1 LRLKQLFNRRF
12 VLLAI
17 IAVAL
22 LTVLLAFLDWE
33 KALQL
38 GDKADWKLVLIA
50 FLFIVLSYFCLSG
63 AFVSICRTMGVRIPW
78 PDVFKIGI
86 LSVTLDNILAFGGLA
101 GHSLRVL
108 LMQRDQTP
116 AGMVMAASL
125 LHSYFNA
132 IILAT
137 IFPIGLVYVLLTH
150 PLPVYNIVILIVSTS
165 VFIIGLLIAALLLF
179 KSALRRWILNKIDH
193 WWRLI
198 FKRNITS
205 FLDAFDTAMNDGLA
219 AMRGRPIELFL
230 PPLLIIVEWALVV
243 AGIWFCFNAIGTSLS
258 LGSLLTGFS
267 VGISA
272 GNVAMIPAGLGVQE
286 ASMSGVYA
294 LFGTPFEQA
303 VLASLLFRIL
313 YDIIPFVA
321 GLPFYRKLLQKLD

>member
-1 LRLKQLFNRRF
+1 MRLRQLVNRRF
-12 VLLAI
+12 ILLAI
-17 IAVAL
+17 VAVAL
-22 LTVLLAFLDWE
+22 LTVLLALLDWE

-38 GDKADWKLVLIA
+38 GDRADWKLALIA
-50 FLFIVLSYFCLSG
+50 FLLIVLSYFCLSG
-63 AFVSICRTMGVRIPW
+63 AFVSISRTMGIRIPW

-108 LMQRDQTP
+108 LMQRENTP

-132 IILAT
+132 IILAS
-137 IFPIGLVYVLLTH
+137 IFPIGLVYVIVTEALS
-150 PLPVYNIVILIVSTS
+150 VYNEVILIVSTS
-165 VFIIGLLIAALLLF
+165 FFIIGLAIAALLLF
-179 KSALRRWILNKIDH
+179 KSALRRWILDRIDRL
-193 WWRLI
+193 WRWA
-198 FKRNITS
+198 FKRNISS
-205 FLDAFDTAMNDGLA
+205 FLDAFDTAMGDGLA
-219 AMRGRPIELFL
+219 AMRGRPVVLFL
-230 PPLLIIVEWALVV
+230 PLLLITVEWVMVV
-243 AGIWFCFNAIGTSLS
+243 AGLWFCFNALGTSLS

-294 LFGTPFEQA
+294 IFGTAFEQA
-303 VLASLLFRIL
+303 VLVSLLFRIL
-313 YDIIPFVA
+313 YDIIPFVTS
-321 GLPFYRKLLQKLD
+321 LPFYRKLLQKLD

>member
-1 LRLKQLFNRRF
+1 LRLRQLVNRRF
-12 VLLAI
+12 ILLAI

-22 LTVLLAFLDWE
+22 LTILLALMDWE

-38 GDKADWKLVLIA
+38 GDKADWKLALIAFVLIA
-50 FLFIVLSYFCLSG
+50 SSYVCLSG
-63 AFVSICRTMGVRIPW
+63 AFVSISRTMGIRIPW

-108 LMQRDQTP
+108 LMQRDDTP

-132 IILAT
+132 IILAS
-137 IFPIGLVYVLLTH
+137 IFPIGLVYVLVTYT
-150 PLPVYNIVILIVSTS
+150 LPVYNIVILIVSTS
-165 VFIIGLLIAALLLF
+165 AFIIGLAIAALLLF

-193 WWRLI
+193 WWRLV
-198 FKRNITS
+198 FKRNITG
-205 FLDAFDTAMNDGLA
+205 FLGAFDTAMNDGLA
-219 AMRGRPIELFL
+219 AMRGRPIVLFL
-230 PPLLIIVEWALVV
+230 PPLLITVEWVLVV
-243 AGIWFCFNAIGTSLS
+243 VGIWFCFNALGTSLS

-272 GNVAMIPAGLGVQE
+272 GNVAMIPAGLGIQE

-313 YDIIPFVA
+313 YDIIPFVVS
-321 GLPFYRKLLQKLD
+321 LPFYRKLLQKLN

>member
-1 LRLKQLFNRRF
+1 
-12 VLLAI
+12 LLAI

-22 LTVLLAFLDWE
+22 LTVLLALMDWE
-33 KALQL
+33 KAWQL
-38 GDKADWKLVLIA
+38 GEKADWKLALIA
-50 FLFIVLSYFCLSG
+50 FLFIALSYFCLSG
-63 AFVSICRTMGVRIPW
+63 AFVSICRTISITIPR

-116 AGMVMAASL
+116 AGKVMAASL

-132 IILAT
+132 ITLAT
-137 IFPIGLVYVLLTH
+137 IFPIGLVYVLVTYD
-150 PLPVYNIVILIVSTS
+150 LPVYNVVILIVFTS
-165 VFIIGLLIAALLLF
+165 GFFIGLAIAALLLF
-179 KSALRRWILNKIDH
+179 KSALRKWILDKIDRL
-193 WWRLI
+193 WRFF

-205 FLDAFDTAMNDGLA
+205 FLAAFDMAMSDGLA
-219 AMRGRPIELFL
+219 AMRGRPIVLAI
-230 PPLLIIVEWALVV
+230 PLGLIVLQWVV
-243 AGIWFCFNAIGTSLS
+243 TVVGLWFCFNALGISLS

-272 GNVAMIPAGLGVQE
+272 GNVAMIPAGLGIQE

-294 LFGTPFEQA
+294 IFGTRFEQA
-303 VLASLLFRIL
+303 VLASLLFRVL
-313 YDIIPFVA
+313 YDIIPFVVS
-321 GLPFYRKLLQKLD
+321 LPFYRKLLQKLD

>member
-1 LRLKQLFNRRF
+1 LRLKQLFTRRF

-22 LTVLLAFLDWE
+22 LTVLLALMDWD
-33 KALQL
+33 KAGQL
-38 GDKADWKLVLIA
+38 GEKADWKLALFA
-50 FLFIVLSYFCLSG
+50 FLLIVLSYCCLSG
-63 AFVSICRTMGVRIPW
+63 AFVSICRTMGIKRHW

-108 LMQRDQTP
+108 LMQREDTP
-116 AGMVMAASL
+116 AGKVMAASL

-132 IILAT
+132 IALAT
-137 IFPIGLVYVLLTH
+137 IFPIGLVYVLLTYT
-150 PLPVYNIVILIVSTS
+150 LPVYNEVILIVSTS
-165 VFIIGLLIAALLLF
+165 AFLIGLAIAALLLF
-179 KSALRRWILNKIDH
+179 KSALRRWILDKID
-193 WWRLI
+193 RLWSFF

-205 FLDAFDTAMNDGLA
+205 FLAAFDMAMAEGLD
-219 AMRGRPIELFL
+219 AMRGRPIVLFL
-230 PPLLIIVEWALVV
+230 PLALIVVEWAMVV
-243 AGIWFCFNAIGTSLS
+243 AGLWFCFNALGTSLS

-286 ASMSGVYA
+286 ASMSGIYA
-294 LFGTPFEQA
+294 IFGTPFEQA
-303 VLASLLFRIL
+303 VLVSLLFRIL
-313 YDIIPFVA
+313 YDIIPFVVS
-321 GLPFYRKLLQKLD
+321 LPFYRRLLQKLG

>member
-1 LRLKQLFNRRF
+1 MRLKQLFTRRF
-12 VLLAI
+12 ILLAI
-17 IAVAL
+17 VAIAL
-22 LTVLLAFLDWE
+22 LTVLLALLDWE
-33 KALQL
+33 KALRL
-38 GDKADWKLVLIA
+38 GDEADWKLALIA
-50 FLFIVLSYFCLSG
+50 FLLIVLSYFCLSG
-63 AFVSICRTMGVRIPW
+63 AFVSISRTMGIRIPW

-116 AGMVMAASL
+116 GGMVMAASL

-132 IILAT
+132 IILAS
-137 IFPIGLVYVLLTH
+137 IFPIGLVYVLVTETMA
-150 PLPVYNIVILIVSTS
+150 VSSAVILIVSAS
-165 VFIIGLLIAALLLF
+165 FFIIGLAIAALLLF

-193 WWRLI
+193 LWRYT

-205 FLDAFDTAMNDGLA
+205 FLDAFDVAMGDGLA
-219 AMRGRPIELFL
+219 LMRGRPVALVL
-230 PPLLIIVEWALVV
+230 PLGLITAEWVMVV
-243 AGIWFCFNAIGTSLS
+243 AGIWFCFSAIGTSLN

-294 LFGTPFEQA
+294 AFGTPFEQA
-303 VLASLLFRIL
+303 VLASLLFRLL
-313 YDIIPFVA
+313 YDIVPFVA
-321 GLPFYRKLLQKLD
+321 SLPFYRKLLQKLD

>member
-1 LRLKQLFNRRF
+1 LRLRQLFTRRF
-12 VLLAI
+12 ILLAI
-17 IAVAL
+17 IALAL
-22 LTVLLAFLDWE
+22 LTVLLALMDWK
-33 KALQL
+33 KALEL
-38 GDKADWKLVLIA
+38 GDRADWKLALIA
-50 FLFIVLSYFCLSG
+50 FLLIAISYCCLSG
-63 AFVSICRTMGVRIPW
+63 AFVSISRSMGVRIPW
-78 PDVFKIGI
+78 PDVFKIGV

-108 LMQRDQTP
+108 LMQRDGTP

-132 IILAT
+132 IILAS
-137 IFPIGLVYVLLTH
+137 IFPMGLVYVLVTYS
-150 PLPVYNIVILIVSTS
+150 LPVYNEVILIVSTS
-165 VFIIGLLIAALLLF
+165 AFIIGLIIAALLLF

-198 FKRNITS
+198 FKRNITG

-219 AMRGRPIELFL
+219 AMRGRPIVLFL
-230 PPLLIIVEWALVV
+230 PLLLIVVEWVLVV
-243 AGIWFCFNAIGTSLS
+243 AGLWFCFSALGISFG

-286 ASMSGVYA
+286 ASMSGIYA

-303 VLASLLFRIL
+303 VLASLLFRLL
-313 YDIIPFVA
+313 YDIIPFVVS
-321 GLPFYRKLLQKLD
+321 LPFYRKLLQKLD

>member
-1 LRLKQLFNRRF
+1 MRLKQLFTRRF

-22 LTVLLAFLDWE
+22 LTVLLALMDWE
-33 KALQL
+33 KAWQL
-38 GDKADWKLVLIA
+38 GEKADWKLALIA
-50 FLFIVLSYFCLSG
+50 FLFIALSYFCLSG
-63 AFVSICRTMGVRIPW
+63 AFVSICRTISITIPR

-116 AGMVMAASL
+116 AGKVMAASL

-132 IILAT
+132 ITLAT
-137 IFPIGLVYVLLTH
+137 IFPIGLVYVLVTYD
-150 PLPVYNIVILIVSTS
+150 LPVYNVVILIVFTS
-165 VFIIGLLIAALLLF
+165 GFFIGLAIAALLLF
-179 KSALRRWILNKIDH
+179 KSALRKWILDKIDRL
-193 WWRLI
+193 WRFF

-205 FLDAFDTAMNDGLA
+205 FLAAFDMAMSDGLA
-219 AMRGRPIELFL
+219 AMRGRPIVLAI
-230 PPLLIIVEWALVV
+230 PLGLIVLQWVV
-243 AGIWFCFNAIGTSLS
+243 TVVGLWFCFNALGISLS

-272 GNVAMIPAGLGVQE
+272 GNVAMIPAGLGIQE

-294 LFGTPFEQA
+294 IFGTRFEQA
-303 VLASLLFRIL
+303 VLASLLFRVL
-313 YDIIPFVA
+313 YDIIPFVVS
-321 GLPFYRKLLQKLD
+321 LPFYRKLLQKLD

>member
-1 LRLKQLFNRRF
+1 LRLKQLFTRRF

-22 LTVLLAFLDWE
+22 LTVLLALMDWE
-33 KALQL
+33 KAWQL
-38 GDKADWKLVLIA
+38 GEKADWKLALIA
-50 FLFIVLSYFCLSG
+50 FLFIALSYFCLSG
-63 AFVSICRTMGVRIPW
+63 AFVSICRTISITIPR

-116 AGMVMAASL
+116 AGKVMAASL

-132 IILAT
+132 ITLAT
-137 IFPIGLVYVLLTH
+137 IFPIGLVYVLVTYD
-150 PLPVYNIVILIVSTS
+150 LPVYNVVILIVFTS
-165 VFIIGLLIAALLLF
+165 GFFIGLAIAALLLF
-179 KSALRRWILNKIDH
+179 KSALRKWILDKIDRL
-193 WWRLI
+193 WRFF

-205 FLDAFDTAMNDGLA
+205 FLAAFDMAMSDGLA
-219 AMRGRPIELFL
+219 AMRGRPIVLAI
-230 PPLLIIVEWALVV
+230 PLGLIVLQWVV
-243 AGIWFCFNAIGTSLS
+243 TVVGLWFCFNALGISLS

-272 GNVAMIPAGLGVQE
+272 GNVAMIPAGLGIQE

-294 LFGTPFEQA
+294 IFGTRFEQA
-303 VLASLLFRIL
+303 VLASLLFRVL
-313 YDIIPFVA
+313 YDIIPFVVS
-321 GLPFYRKLLQKLD
+321 LPFYRKLLQKLD

>member
-1 LRLKQLFNRRF
+1 M
-12 VLLAI
+12 LAI

-22 LTVLLAFLDWE
+22 LTVLLALMDWE
-33 KALQL
+33 KAWQL
-38 GDKADWKLVLIA
+38 GEKADWKLALIA
-50 FLFIVLSYFCLSG
+50 FLFIALSYFCLSG
-63 AFVSICRTMGVRIPW
+63 AFVSICRTISITIPR

-116 AGMVMAASL
+116 AGKVMAASL

-132 IILAT
+132 ITLAT
-137 IFPIGLVYVLLTH
+137 IFPIGLVYVLVTYD
-150 PLPVYNIVILIVSTS
+150 LPVYNVVILIVFTS
-165 VFIIGLLIAALLLF
+165 GFFIGLAIAALLLF
-179 KSALRRWILNKIDH
+179 KSALRKWILDKIDRL
-193 WWRLI
+193 WRFF

-205 FLDAFDTAMNDGLA
+205 FLAAFDMAMSDGLA
-219 AMRGRPIELFL
+219 AMRGRPIVLAI
-230 PPLLIIVEWALVV
+230 PLGLIVLQWVV
-243 AGIWFCFNAIGTSLS
+243 TVVGLWFCFNALGISLS

-272 GNVAMIPAGLGVQE
+272 GNVAMIPAGLGIQE

-294 LFGTPFEQA
+294 IFGTRFEQA
-303 VLASLLFRIL
+303 VLASLLFRVL
-313 YDIIPFVA
+313 YDIIPFVVS
-321 GLPFYRKLLQKLD
+321 LPFYRKLLQKLD